1 MHQKFIAKLQFR
13 VQTPSDFIGIG
24 FVQAGEVEERG
35 GDDRV
40 AISAARASPWIW
52 VDQSSLPYGT

>member
-40 AISAARASPWIW
+40 AISAARASP
-52 VDQSSLPYGT
+52 SRLLNFPGFG